1 MIAAENLLDKN
12 IFKRDGIA
20 WPIRAVPA
28 SKARQLET
36 QYRNFQESVTTVR
49 GREVHL
55 KPHLVSTWL
64 DEIVH
69 NPIILDAVERVL
81 GPDILL
87 WSSDFAVKGAG
98 LGTWI
103 PWHQDTPYWN
113 LSTTDVVSVW
123 FALTPAT
130 RANGAM
136 KVILGTHDSGSL
148 GKITW
153 EGDPH
158 EANAKGLKNAS
169 SGNLFSF
176 DHVMDEEVDESQ
188 AVDVELEPGEF
199 SIHHI
204 NLVHGGGPNESDHD
218 RIGFVMRFISGDT
231 YCKSGHDSAM
241 LVRGQR
247 TGNHFDLEP
256 RPEADYSPVAMLAM
270 EHALSYPSGF
280 GDKDLKAGA

>member
-1 MIAAENLLDKN
+1 MTPTEKLLDKST
-12 IFKRDGIA
+12 FDRDGIV
-20 WPIRAVPA
+20 WPIQAIPA
-28 SKARQLET
+28 SDANQLET
-36 QYRNFQESVTTVR
+36 QYRTFQDAVTRVR

-55 KPHLVSTWL
+55 KPHLVSKWL

-69 NPIILDAVERVL
+69 SSIILDAVERVL

-123 FALTPAT
+123 LAITPAT
-130 RANGAM
+130 KANGAM
-136 KVILGTHDSGSL
+136 RVVPGTHNSGAL
-148 GKITW
+148 GKISYD
-153 EGDPH
+153 GDPH
-158 EANAKGLKNAS
+158 EANAKGIKNAS
-169 SGNLFSF
+169 AGNLFSF
-176 DHVMDEEVDESQ
+176 DHIMDEEVDENQ
-188 AVDVELEPGEF
+188 AVDIELEPGEF

-218 RIGFVMRFISGDT
+218 RIGFVMRFISDAT
-231 YCKSGHDSAM
+231 YCRSGRDSAM
-241 LVRGQR
+241 LVRGNHS
-247 TGNHFDLEP
+247 GNHFDLES
-256 RPEADYSPVAMLAM
+256 RPDQDYSSVAMSAM
-270 EHALSYPSGF
+270 EHALLFPSGF

>member
-1 MIAAENLLDKN
+1 MTSADNRLDKT
-12 IFKRDGIA
+12 IFDHDGIV
-20 WPIRAVPA
+20 WPIRAIPV
-28 SKARQLET
+28 SESGQLET
-36 QYRNFQESVTTVR
+36 RYRAFQDAATRVR

-55 KPHLVSTWL
+55 KPHLVSKWL

-69 NPIILDAVERVL
+69 RPIILDAVERVL

-123 FALTPAT
+123 LAITPAT
-130 RANGAM
+130 KANGAM
-136 KVILGTHDSGSL
+136 RVIPGTHNSGSL
-148 GKITW
+148 GKITYD
-153 EGDPH
+153 GDPH
-158 EANAKGLKNAS
+158 EANAKGIKSAS
-169 SGNLFSF
+169 AGNLFSF

-204 NLVHGGGPNESDHD
+204 DLVHGGGPNESDHD
-218 RIGFVMRFISGDT
+218 RIGFVMRFISDAT
-231 YCKSGHDSAM
+231 YCRSGHDSAM
-241 LVRGQR
+241 LIRGKHS
-247 TGNHFDLEP
+247 GNHFDLES
-256 RPEADYSPVAMLAM
+256 RPDQDYSSVAMSAL
-270 EHALSYPSGF
+270 EHALSFPSGF
-280 GDKDLKAGA
+280 GDRDLKAGA